1 MDTVLVWQ
9 YVNLAELTKLSEG
22 KGREIWKKHDIL
34 AAAIYLEKGQQ
45 NMSWQC
51 PGFIIKLRKEFKKRN
66 ETGDFS
72 VTFFSCRF
80 ICWISIFKEIY
91 ITYHI
96 VNILHTVFLLESNG
110 IGSVIYFFCT
120 GGNGVLESL
129 CNLLKLSEK
138 TYSGIVMQKSILHW
152 LILQTVRVNL
162 LLMSLAEWDTKPY
175 TFHIPVLTMLFCP
188 FFSIIYV
195 LSFLGLLFFP
205 SVLTKGI
212 PVLCLETQALL
223 IMKKRRQCHIRRKCF
238 FPLSLHMQR
247 KTGTI
252 LAYINFG

>member
-1 MDTVLVWQ
+1 MFQTL
-9 YVNLAELTKLSEG
+9 
-22 KGREIWKKHDIL
+22 
-34 AAAIYLEKGQQ
+34 
-45 NMSWQC
+45 
-51 PGFIIKLRKEFKKRN
+51 IKYFAC
-66 ETGDFS
+66 TI
-72 VTFFSCRF
+72 FF
-80 ICWISIFKEIY
+80 W
-91 ITYHI
+91 
-96 VNILHTVFLLESNG
+96 FLLGSNG
-110 IGSVIYFFCT
+110 IGAVIYFFCT

-162 LLMSLAEWDTKPY
+162 LLMSLAEWDTKQY

-223 IMKKRRQCHIRRKCF
+223 IMKKRRQCHIRSNVSFLFLCTCREKQELF
-238 FPLSLHMQR
+238 LL
-247 KTGTI
+247 I
-252 LAYINFG
+252 LILDKDFIRYLDFRNCC

>member
-1 MDTVLVWQ
+1 MQL
-9 YVNLAELTKLSEG
+9 YISFAI
-22 KGREIWKKHDIL
+22 GRKWSL
-34 AAAIYLEKGQQ
+34 G
-45 NMSWQC
+45 
-51 PGFIIKLRKEFKKRN
+51 
-66 ETGDFS
+66 
-72 VTFFSCRF
+72 
-80 ICWISIFKEIY
+80 
-91 ITYHI
+91 
-96 VNILHTVFLLESNG
+96 
-110 IGSVIYFFCT
+110 
-120 GGNGVLESL
+120 ESL

-162 LLMSLAEWDTKPY
+162 LLMSLADEWDTKQY

-188 FFSIIYV
+188 FFSIIHV

-223 IMKKRRQCHIRRKCF
+223 IMKKRRQCHIRSNVSF
-238 FPLSLHMQR
+238 LFSFAHAE